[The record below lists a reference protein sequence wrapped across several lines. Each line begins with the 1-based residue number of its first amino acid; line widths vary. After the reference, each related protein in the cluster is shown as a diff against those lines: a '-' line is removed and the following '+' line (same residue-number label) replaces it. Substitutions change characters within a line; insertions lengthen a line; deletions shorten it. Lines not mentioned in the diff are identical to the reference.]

1 MVEKRSRKDTN
12 DQKKRPTKKKKI
24 SSAKKVLFDSS
35 ESECN
40 EEIKYDGDEDECE
53 TIEEQWFC
61 DICAEPYENSK
72 AGEVWVQCQCSRGVH
87 KPEYRSRLRQECQC
101 FSRSRSHKFRIVAGA
116 GAGPGVKN
124 YRILVIFVQN
134 LP

>member
-1 MVEKRSRKDTN
+1 MKHQSG
-12 DQKKRPTKKKKI
+12 
-24 SSAKKVLFDSS
+24 LW
-35 ESECN
+35 
-40 EEIKYDGDEDECE
+40 G
-53 TIEEQWFC
+53 
-61 DICAEPYENSK
+61 
-72 AGEVWVQCQCSRGVH
+72 RGVH

-101 FSRSRSHKFRIVAGA
+101 FSRSRSHNFRIVA